1 MIGSGSQRK
10 IGIVI
15 KALLDQAEELDI
27 IKKNKIRCT
36 DIPRQGKAE
45 RRYLTIRE
53 IDRLLAAATP
63 MTEVALMRNV
73 LLFTGLRPREAKG
86 LKVKDLDPMR
96 GRLSIRRDVDDLG
109 NPDETKTRNHR
120 GVPIG
125 GDLLFDLEDQ
135 TEGKQPHDWLLTDET
150 GHVWT
155 STKWRRQW
163 ASIYTHAHI
172 SGLTTY
178 ELRHT
183 AASLAIAAGADVKT
197 VQLMLGHASAA
208 TTLDTYAHLWETG
221 LDSVPGAM
229 SAHLQRE
236 RERLALRERRRV
248 ECELQVI

>member
-27 IKKNKIRCT
+27 INKNKIRCT

-45 RRYLTIRE
+45 RRYLTIRG
-53 IDRLLAAATP
+53 IDRLLAAAIP
-63 MTEVALMRNV
+63 MNEVALMRNV

-96 GRLSIRRDVDDLG
+96 GRLSIRRDVDNLG
-109 NPDETKTRNHR
+109 NP
-120 GVPIG
+120 
-125 GDLLFDLEDQ
+125 
-135 TEGKQPHDWLLTDET
+135 DET

-163 ASIYTHAHI
+163 ATICTHAHI

-221 LDSVPGAM
+221 LDCVSVGVL
-229 SAHLQRE
+229 SVSY
-236 RERLALRERRRV
+236 RLFSF
-248 ECELQVI
+248 

>member
-1 MIGSGSQRK
+1 
-10 IGIVI
+10 
-15 KALLDQAEELDI
+15 
-27 IKKNKIRCT
+27 
-36 DIPRQGKAE
+36 
-45 RRYLTIRE
+45 
-53 IDRLLAAATP
+53 
-63 MTEVALMRNV
+63 MTVVALMRNV

-96 GRLSIRRDVDDLG
+96 GRLSIRRDVDELG

-120 GVPIG
+120 GVPNG

-135 TEGKQPHDWLLTDET
+135 AEGKQPHDWLLTDET
-150 GHVWT
+150 GHVWAT
-155 STKWRRQW
+155 
-163 ASIYTHAHI
+163 ICTHAHI

-183 AASLAIAAGADVKT
+183 AVSLAIAAGADVKT

-236 RERLALRERRRV
+236 RKRLALRERRRV
-248 ECELQVI
+248 ERELQVI